1 MKVEMDRPFVCTNV
15 AMTADGKISSTW
27 RQAQKFSSRY
37 DKKMMDR
44 LRADADAVLVGAR
57 TLAVDDPPLYVR
69 DPEMQAHRRSL
80 GKPDALVNV
89 VLTASAT
96 VDPASRFFSAGPAAD
111 RIVATV
117 EDADASRLAALAK

>member
-44 LRADADAVLVGAR
+44 LRADADAILVGAR
-57 TLAVDDPPLYVR
+57 TLAIDDPPLHVR
-69 DPEMQAHRRSL
+69 DPEMQAYRRSL

-89 VLTASAT
+89 VVTASASIDPAGKFFNVGQASDRIIAT
-96 VDPASRFFSAGPAAD
+96 VD
-111 RIVATV
+111 
-117 EDADASRLAALAK
+117 DADA